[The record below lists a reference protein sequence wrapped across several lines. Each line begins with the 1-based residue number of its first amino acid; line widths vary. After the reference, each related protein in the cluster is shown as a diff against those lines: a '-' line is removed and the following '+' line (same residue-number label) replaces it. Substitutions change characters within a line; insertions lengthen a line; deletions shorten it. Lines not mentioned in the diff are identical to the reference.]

1 MKRHKGSENPWL
13 HSHNKTYSI
22 TGIVDMGGSNVPE
35 RNKSE
40 KTEQERKVKGK
51 EAHLI
56 NRSNI
61 YSQTSF

>member
-1 MKRHKGSENPWL
+1 
-13 HSHNKTYSI
+13 
-22 TGIVDMGGSNVPE
+22 MGGSNVPE